1 MAGAAP
7 PGGAKRSGGSGA
19 KMGAV
24 REAVLVAIVVAAVT
38 AVCLW
43 FLFRDGSMAHRAERD
58 YGDDTPGTTA
68 GSETPTTAPPTP
80 ADDDHGLGNTDD
92 LA

>member
-1 MAGAAP
+1 MAD
-7 PGGAKRSGGSGA
+7 
-19 KMGAV
+19 V
-24 REAVLVAIVVAAVT
+24 RDAVLVAIVVAAVT

-58 YGDDTPGTTA
+58 HLDDMPGTTPEA
-68 GSETPTTAPPTP
+68 DTPPSATP
-80 ADDDHGLGNTDD
+80 APSDDDGGLGNTDD

>member
-1 MAGAAP
+1 MAD
-7 PGGAKRSGGSGA
+7 
-19 KMGAV
+19 V
-24 REAVLVAIVVAAVT
+24 RDAVLVAIVVAAVT

-58 YGDDTPGTTA
+58 YSTDTPGTTP
-68 GSETPTTAPPTP
+68 GPPTP
-80 ADDDHGLGNTDD
+80 PGAVSPGAASPGAASPDAASSPPADHGLGLGNTDD